1 LSQKQGEILG
11 VEIGK
16 RISPYLELC
25 CLCVSANV
33 SYANAELDVAM
44 LTGISVSGK
53 TQQRL
58 VQSYDFP
65 NPKAE
70 TPIQEAS
77 VDGGKVRLRT
87 PLGEPS
93 VWRDYKAIAM
103 PHGVIADFQNNQS
116 LIDRVNSQPLSIPI
130 TCLGDGHDGIWNLIR
145 EIAVPEQ
152 RREILDWYHLTE
164 NLYKVNSSL
173 KRLKQA
179 EALLWKGQVDET
191 IALLGNLKDKKAQNF
206 CIYLEKHRARIINY
220 DYYQAE
226 GICSIGSGAVESAI
240 KQINRRVQ
248 ISGAQWKPENVPQVL
263 AHRAAYVSGL
273 FSLKG

>member
-1 LSQKQGEILG
+1 MSQKQGQLLG

-58 VQSYDFP
+58 VQSYDFL
-65 NPKAE
+65 NLQAE

-191 IALLGNLKDKKAQNF
+191 IAILGNLKDKKAQNF

>member
-1 LSQKQGEILG
+1 MSQKQGQLLG

-65 NPKAE
+65 NLQAE

-191 IALLGNLKDKKAQNF
+191 IAILGNLKDKKAQNF

>member
-1 LSQKQGEILG
+1 LSQKQGQLLG

-58 VQSYDFP
+58 VQSYDFL
-65 NPKAE
+65 NLQAE

-191 IALLGNLKDKKAQNF
+191 IAILGNLKDKKAQNF